1 MKKEYILAQCVDD
14 VRSGQSTV
22 EECVKRYPQIRDL
35 RSLLETA
42 LRIQPEE
49 SGLSAES
56 KARIRSGV
64 MSAVSESKRNAQAK
78 KTAWSAP
85 FLSFRTAG
93 AIAAVLAG
101 VVVAGGGTV
110 YASQR
115 SMPGDALYPVKT
127 GSESVQLALTF
138 GAEAKANYRLK
149 LAQKR
154 VDEMATEAS
163 RGNSTDQLEASIA
176 SQLDKA
182 VGSMSSSKDAE
193 VKEFSK
199 RLSESSLHGQ
209 LSLDAAATSAKPANK
224 KSLQDAIDVL
234 RRGKVIGDVSFDN
247 PTFLGT
253 KPSVL
258 DGSLDNGE
266 FKITGTVTNVA
277 GNTWNIDGMTLSNVH
292 YPGQAPAVDGQVQAE
307 GITHAGQTYVVKV
320 EKEGD
325 ASKGASIQ
333 GTFDGTGEGGSV
345 WYIGGVPVAAPQN
358 TAPPATGD
366 ELHLRRPAQSSTDS
380 TPEVKA
386 KKNQDVGVQY
396 DGKLSAVDLNAKTVT
411 VTKAGTR
418 VTVNIG
424 SAQIRNDEDRV
435 LTLAQ
440 LQASIGRQVEVKGL
454 TRKDGTIYA
463 TQLQV
468 EN

>member
-1 MKKEYILAQCVDD
+1 MKKEYILAQCIDD
-14 VRSGQSTV
+14 VRGGRRTV
-22 EECVKRYPQIRDL
+22 EDCVKQNPDIRDL
-35 RSLLETA
+35 QSLLETA
-42 LRIQPEE
+42 LRIEGGE
-49 SGLSAES
+49 SRLPDES
-56 KARIRSGV
+56 RARISSAI
-64 MSAVSESKRNAQAK
+64 MSATKDSRSR
-78 KTAWSAP
+78 TAAWHFP
-85 FLSFRTAG
+85 VLTFRTAG
-93 AIAAVLAG
+93 TIAAVLAG
-101 VVVAGGGTV
+101 VLVAGGGTV

-127 GSESVQLALTF
+127 GTESVQLALTF
-138 GAEAKANYRLK
+138 GAESKADLRLK

-154 VDEMATEAS
+154 VDEMATQAS
-163 RGNSTDQLEASIA
+163 SGRNVDELQASIA
-176 SQLDKA
+176 TQLDKA
-182 VGSMSSSKDAE
+182 VGSMSSSKDAQ
-193 VKEFSK
+193 VRDFSK

-209 LSLDAAATSAKPANK
+209 LSLDAVAASAKQSNK

-258 DGSLDNGE
+258 DVSLDGGE

-277 GNTWNIDGMTLSNVH
+277 GTTWNIDGMTLNNVH
-292 YPGQAPAVDGQVQAE
+292 YPGDAPPVDGQILAE

-333 GTFDGTGEGGSV
+333 GTFDGTGEGGTV
-345 WYIGGVPVAAPQN
+345 WYVGGVPVAAPQN

-366 ELHLRRPAQSSTDS
+366 ELHLRRPPQSSSDS
-380 TPEVKA
+380 GTEVKS

-396 DGKLSAVDLNAKTVT
+396 DGKLSAVDLSGRTVT

-418 VTVNIG
+418 VTVNVG
-424 SAQIRNDEDRV
+424 SAQIRNDEDHSMT
-435 LTLAQ
+435 LTQ

-454 TRKDGTIYA
+454 SRKNGTIYA

>member
-14 VRSGQSTV
+14 VRSGRRTV
-22 EECVKRYPQIRDL
+22 EDCVKQHPDIRDL
-35 RSLLETA
+35 QPLLETA
-42 LRIQPEE
+42 LRIEPEE
-49 SGLSAES
+49 SRLPAES
-56 KARIRSGV
+56 RARIRSGIMAATV
-64 MSAVSESKRNAQAK
+64 ESRQKARAG
-78 KTAWSAP
+78 TAAWHRP
-85 FLSFRTAG
+85 VLTFRWAG

-127 GSESVQLALTF
+127 GTESVQLALTF
-138 GAEAKANYRLK
+138 GAESKAELRLK
-149 LAQKR
+149 LVQKR
-154 VDEMATEAS
+154 VDEMTTEAS
-163 RGNSTDQLEASIA
+163 SGRNVDGLEASIA

-182 VGSMSSSKDAE
+182 VSTISTSKDTE
-193 VKEFSK
+193 VKDFSK

-224 KSLQDAIDVL
+224 KSLQDAIAML
-234 RRGKVIGDVSFDN
+234 RRGKIIGDVSFDN
-247 PTFLGT
+247 PSFLGT

-258 DGSLDNGE
+258 DGSLDTGE

-277 GNTWNIDGMTLSNVH
+277 GTTWNIDGMTLNNVH
-292 YPGQAPAVDGQVQAE
+292 YPGGAPPVNDQVQAE
-307 GITHAGQTYVVKV
+307 GITHAGQTYVVKI
-320 EKEGD
+320 EKDGD
-325 ASKGASIQ
+325 TSKGTTIQ

-345 WYIGGVPVAAPQN
+345 WYVGGVSVAAPQN

-366 ELHLRRPAQSSTDS
+366 ELHLHRPPQSSADTA
-380 TPEVKA
+380 PEVKS
-386 KKNQDVGVQY
+386 KRNQDVGVQY
-396 DGKLSAVDLNAKTVT
+396 DGKLSAVDPNAQTVT

-424 SAQIRNDEDRV
+424 SAQIRNDEDHP

-454 TRKDGTIYA
+454 SKKNGAIYA
-463 TQLQV
+463 TLLQL